1 MATKHQRRP
10 QKRLP
15 SSFSRVRNYQ
25 ETTATI
31 AIMIMITNPGGNS
44 TEIGLRTVKDSVV
57 HTTTIKITTLTVED
71 LREDLTEVV
80 LREEREDL
88 TEDLVATEDLAVTE
102 DLTEAKLR

>member
-31 AIMIMITNPGGNS
+31 AIMIMITNPGRNTT

-57 HTTTIKITTLTVED
+57 HTTTIKMTTLMVED
-71 LREDLTEVV
+71 PREVPREVIDHLEEEFTEEQLRLERDLSEVE
-80 LREEREDL
+80 LR
-88 TEDLVATEDLAVTE
+88 
-102 DLTEAKLR
+102 

>member
-31 AIMIMITNPGGNS
+31 AIMIMITNPGRNT
-44 TEIGLRTVKDSVV
+44 TEIVGLRTVKDSVV

-80 LREEREDL
+80 LREDL

>member
-31 AIMIMITNPGGNS
+31 AIMIMITNPGRNT

-57 HTTTIKITTLTVED
+57 HTTTIKMTTLMVED
-71 LREDLTEVV
+71 PREVPREVIDHLEEDFTEEQLRLERDLSEVE
-80 LREEREDL
+80 LR
-88 TEDLVATEDLAVTE
+88 
-102 DLTEAKLR
+102 

>member
-25 ETTATI
+25 ETATI

-44 TEIGLRTVKDSVV
+44 GLRTVKDSVV

>member
-31 AIMIMITNPGGNS
+31 AIMIMITNPGRNT

>member
-1 MATKHQRRP
+1 
-10 QKRLP
+10 
-15 SSFSRVRNYQ
+15 VRNYQ
-25 ETTATI
+25 ETATI
-31 AIMIMITNPGGNS
+31 ATMIMITNPGGNS

>member
-31 AIMIMITNPGGNS
+31 AIMIMITNPGRNTT

-57 HTTTIKITTLTVED
+57 HTTTIKMTTLMVED
-71 LREDLTEVV
+71 PREVPREVIDHLEEEFTEEQLRLERNLSEVE
-80 LREEREDL
+80 LR
-88 TEDLVATEDLAVTE
+88 
-102 DLTEAKLR
+102 

>member
-25 ETTATI
+25 ETATI
-31 AIMIMITNPGGNS
+31 ATMIMITNPGGNS

-80 LREEREDL
+80 LREDL

>member
-25 ETTATI
+25 ETATI

-80 LREEREDL
+80 LREDL
-88 TEDLVATEDLAVTE
+88 TEDLVATEDLEVTE

>member
-10 QKRLP
+10 RKRLP

-31 AIMIMITNPGGNS
+31 AIMIMITNPGRNT

-57 HTTTIKITTLTVED
+57 HTTTIKMTTLMVED
-71 LREDLTEVV
+71 PREVPREVIDHLEEEFTEEQLRLERDLSEVE
-80 LREEREDL
+80 LR
-88 TEDLVATEDLAVTE
+88 
-102 DLTEAKLR
+102 

>member
-25 ETTATI
+25 ETATI
-31 AIMIMITNPGGNS
+31 ATMIMITNPGGNS